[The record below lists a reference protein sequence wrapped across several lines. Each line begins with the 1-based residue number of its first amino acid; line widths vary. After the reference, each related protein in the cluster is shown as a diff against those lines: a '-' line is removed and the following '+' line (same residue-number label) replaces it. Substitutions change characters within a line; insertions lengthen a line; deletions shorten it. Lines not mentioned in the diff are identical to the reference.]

1 MDVFKEPSTIEHLI
15 CSKNE
20 ASDKTMYV
28 VGFSLY
34 YEPASVVALLANGEI
49 VSLALLSSSL
59 LPPVENLNVCDAEDL
74 QSPLKKV
81 SVFFSVVVLYI

>member
-20 ASDKTMYV
+20 NSAKGNPV

-49 VSLALLSSSL
+49 VSLALLSSALRPTLETS
-59 LPPVENLNVCDAEDL
+59 EICDAEEL

-81 SVFFSVVVLYI
+81 KC